1 MVNQPASHSRTPVR
15 PMREPWHA
23 VASRNRRRTTTGW
36 RRERSPVERALQRL
50 DQVLHI
56 VITKAGRQSQ
66 GPGVN
71 RERFCGGVGGNHQTP
86 AGKVV
91 DGGFQRSAAK
101 GGVPGPRRGGD
112 VVQGKRV
119 AVILS

>member
-1 MVNQPASHSRTPVR
+1 MVNQPASHSRTSVR

-23 VASRNRRRTTTGW
+23 VASRNRRHTTTGW

-71 RERFCGGVGGNHQTP
+71 RERSCGGICGNHQPPTEKK
-86 AGKVV
+86 GHR
-91 DGGFQRSAAK
+91 GFQPSGRTAEVS
-101 GGVPGPRRGGD
+101 GPELWGVVGE
-112 VVQGKRV
+112 GKRC
-119 AVILS
+119 ARIM

>member
-1 MVNQPASHSRTPVR
+1 MVNQPASHSRTSVR

-23 VASRNRRRTTTGW
+23 VASRNRRHTTTGW

-71 RERFCGGVGGNHQTP
+71 RERFCGGFR
-86 AGKVV
+86 GKQQPPTKKRGY
-91 DGGFQRSAAK
+91 GGFSRSAGE
-101 GGVPGPRRGGD
+101 GGVPALGVGDPLLRG
-112 VVQGKRV
+112 K
-119 AVILS
+119 